1 MERISMARRSFIR
14 GTGGYLPEKVLTND
28 DLSAMLD
35 TSDEWIRER
44 TGIKRRHVAAEGEL
58 TSDIATAAA
67 RQALDA
73 AGMEATDIDL
83 IVLATTTPDRTFPAT
98 ATAVQAKLG
107 TGAGAA
113 FDVQA
118 VCSGFLFGLATADS
132 MLKQGLFNR
141 ALVIGA
147 ETFTRILDWSDRG
160 TAVLFGDGGGAVVIE
175 AEEWTGAQDAGIIT
189 HHIRTDGTK
198 SDLLYV
204 DGGVSSTGTIGHVRM
219 EGNRVFKHAVANIS
233 SAIQAVLT
241 ETGLTADDIDWFVP
255 HQANKRILDG
265 VAKKMGIAE
274 EKVVITVDEH
284 ANTSAASI
292 PLALNHAVRT
302 GRAKPG
308 DLILS
313 EAMGGGFSW
322 GASLFRL

>member
-1 MERISMARRSFIR
+1 MARRSFIR
-14 GTGGYLPEKVLTND
+14 GTGGYLPERVLTNVE
-28 DLSAMLD
+28 LSTMLD

-44 TGIKRRHVAAEGEL
+44 TGIKQRHVAADGEL

-67 RQALDA
+67 RNALDA
-73 AGMEATDIDL
+73 AGIKPEDIDL
-83 IVLATTTPDRTFPAT
+83 IVLATTTPDQTFPAT

-175 AEEWTGAQDAGIIT
+175 AEEWTGAADAGIIT

-219 EGNRVFKHAVANIS
+219 EGNRVFKHAVTNIS
-233 SAIQAVLT
+233 SAIQAVLD
-241 ETGLTADDIDWFVP
+241 ETGLTAEDIDWFVP

-265 VAKKMGIAE
+265 GAKKIGIPE

-292 PLALNHAVRT
+292 PLALNHAVRS
-302 GRAKPG
+302 GRAKKG

>member
-1 MERISMARRSFIR
+1 MHMSRRSFIR
-14 GTGGYLPEKVLTND
+14 GTGSYLPERVLTNA
-28 DLSAMLD
+28 DLADMVD

-44 TGIKRRHVAAEGEL
+44 TGIRRRHIAADGEL

-67 RQALDA
+67 RRALEASGRA
-73 AGMEATDIDL
+73 ASDIDL

-107 TGAGAA
+107 ISGGAA

-118 VCSGFLFGLATADS
+118 VCSGFLFALATADS
-132 MLKQGLFNR
+132 MLRQGLFQR

-147 ETFTRILDWSDRG
+147 ETFTRIIDWSDRG
-160 TAVLFGDGGGAVVIE
+160 TCVLFGDGGGAVVLE
-175 AEEWTGAQDAGIIT
+175 SAEGDFATDAGIIM

-219 EGNRVFKHAVANIS
+219 EGNKVFKHAVANIS
-233 SAIQAVLT
+233 AAVEAVL
-241 ETGLTADDIDWFVP
+241 EESGLTADDIDWFVP

-265 VAKKMGIAE
+265 VAKKLSIPE
-274 EKVVITVDEH
+274 DKVIITVDEH

-292 PLALNHAVRT
+292 PLALDHAVRT
-302 GRAKPG
+302 GRAKSG

>member
-1 MERISMARRSFIR
+1 MARRSFIR
-14 GTGGYLPEKVLTND
+14 GTGSYLPERVLTND
-28 DLSAMLD
+28 ELSGMVD

-44 TGIKRRHVAAEGEL
+44 TGIRRRHIAADGEL

-67 RQALDA
+67 RRALAA
-73 AGMEATDIDL
+73 AGTEASAIDL

-107 TGAGAA
+107 ISQGAA

-118 VCSGFLFGLATADS
+118 VCSGFLFALATADS
-132 MLKQGLFNR
+132 MLKQGLFHR

-147 ETFTRILDWSDRG
+147 ETFTRIIDWSDRG
-160 TAVLFGDGGGAVVIE
+160 TCVLFGDGGGAVVLE
-175 AEEWTGAQDAGIIT
+175 AKEWDGPADAGIIT

-233 SAIQAVLT
+233 AAIEAVLE
-241 ETGLTADDIDWFVP
+241 ETGLTSADIDWFVP

-265 VAKKMGIAE
+265 VAKKLNIPE

-292 PLALNHAVRT
+292 PLALDHAVRS
-302 GRAKPG
+302 GRARPG

>member
-1 MERISMARRSFIR
+1 MTRRSFIR

-44 TGIKRRHVAAEGEL
+44 TGIKRRHVAADGEL

-67 RQALDA
+67 RQALEASGFD
-73 AGMEATDIDL
+73 ATDIDL
-83 IVLATTTPDRTFPAT
+83 IVLATTTPDQTFPAT

-107 TGAGAA
+107 CGPSAA

-175 AEEWTGAQDAGIIT
+175 AVEWTGAHDAGIIT

-219 EGNRVFKHAVANIS
+219 EGNRVFKHAVTNIS

-265 VAKKMGIAE
+265 VAKKIGIPE

>member
-1 MERISMARRSFIR
+1 MTRRSFIR
-14 GTGGYLPEKVLTND
+14 GTGGYLPEKVLTNE
-28 DLSAMLD
+28 DLSTMLD

-44 TGIKRRHVAAEGEL
+44 TGIQKRHVAADGEL

-67 RQALDA
+67 RQALEA
-73 AGMEATDIDL
+73 ANMTAQDIDL
-83 IVLATTTPDRTFPAT
+83 IVLATTTPDQTFPAT

-107 TGAGAA
+107 CGPSAA

-175 AEEWTGAQDAGIIT
+175 AEEWDGAADAGIIT

-219 EGNRVFKHAVANIS
+219 EGNRVFKHAVTNIS
-233 SAIQAVLT
+233 SAIQAVLD

-265 VAKKMGIAE
+265 VARKIGIPE
-274 EKVVITVDEH
+274 EKVVITVDQH

-292 PLALNHAVRT
+292 PLALDHAVRS
-302 GRAKPG
+302 GRAKKG

>member
-1 MERISMARRSFIR
+1 MARRSFIR
-14 GTGGYLPEKVLTND
+14 GTGSYLPERVLTNE
-28 DLSAMLD
+28 DLSKMVD

-44 TGIKRRHVAAEGEL
+44 TGISRRHIAADGEL

-67 RQALDA
+67 RRALDA
-73 AGMEATDIDL
+73 AGIDASAIDL

-107 TGAGAA
+107 INKGAA

-118 VCSGFLFGLATADS
+118 VCSGFLFALATADS

-147 ETFTRILDWSDRG
+147 ETFTRIIDWSDRG
-160 TAVLFGDGGGAVVIE
+160 TCVLFGDGGGAVVLE
-175 AEEWTGAQDAGIIT
+175 AQEWDGAADAGIIT

-233 SAIQAVLT
+233 AAIEAVLE
-241 ETGLTADDIDWFVP
+241 ETGLTSADIDWFVP

-265 VAKKMGIAE
+265 VAKKLDIPE
-274 EKVVITVDEH
+274 EKVVITVDQH

-292 PLALNHAVRT
+292 PLALDHAVRT

>member
-1 MERISMARRSFIR
+1 MARRSFIR
-14 GTGGYLPEKVLTND
+14 GTGGYLPERVLTNAE
-28 DLSAMLD
+28 LSTMLD

-44 TGIKRRHVAAEGEL
+44 TGIKKRHVAADGEL

-67 RQALDA
+67 RNALEA
-73 AGMEATDIDL
+73 AGLKAEDIDL
-83 IVLATTTPDRTFPAT
+83 IVLATTTPDQTFPAT

-107 TGAGAA
+107 CGPSAA

-175 AEEWTGAQDAGIIT
+175 AVEWDGADDAGIIT

-219 EGNRVFKHAVANIS
+219 EGNRVFKHAVTNIS
-233 SAIQAVLT
+233 SAIQAVLD

-265 VAKKMGIAE
+265 VARKMGIAE
-274 EKVVITVDEH
+274 EKVVVTVDEH

-292 PLALNHAVRT
+292 PLALNHAVRS

>member
-1 MERISMARRSFIR
+1 MARRSFIR

-28 DLSAMLD
+28 DLAHMVD
-35 TSDEWIRER
+35 TTDEWIRER
-44 TGIKRRHVAAEGEL
+44 TGIKRRHVAADGEL

-67 RQALDA
+67 RSALEA
-73 AGMEATDIDL
+73 AGIPVSEVDL
-83 IVLATTTPDRTFPAT
+83 IVLATTTPDQTFPAT

-107 TGAGAA
+107 MTGGAA

-118 VCSGFLFGLATADS
+118 VCSGFLFALATADS
-132 MLKQGLFNR
+132 MLKQGLFNT
-141 ALVIGA
+141 AVVIGA

-160 TAVLFGDGGGAVVIE
+160 TCVLFGDGGGAAVLK
-175 AEEWTGAQDAGIIT
+175 AEEWSGEPLSGVIT

-219 EGNRVFKHAVANIS
+219 EGNRVFKHAVTNIS
-233 SAIQAVLT
+233 SAIQAIYD
-241 ETGLTADDIDWFVP
+241 ETGLTGADIDWFVP

-265 VAKKMGIAE
+265 VAKKMDIAE
-274 EKVVITVDEH
+274 EKVIVTVDEH

-292 PLALNHAVRT
+292 PLALNHAVRS
-302 GRAKPG
+302 GRAKSG

>member
-1 MERISMARRSFIR
+1 MARRSFIR
-14 GTGGYLPEKVLTND
+14 GTGSYLPERVLTND
-28 DLSAMLD
+28 ELSKMVD
-35 TSDEWIRER
+35 TSDAWIQER
-44 TGIKRRHVAAEGEL
+44 TGIKRRHIAADGEL

-67 RQALDA
+67 RRALEA
-73 AGMEATDIDL
+73 AGIDASSIDL

-107 TGAGAA
+107 ILQGAA

-118 VCSGFLFGLATADS
+118 VCSGFLFALATADS

-147 ETFTRILDWSDRG
+147 ETFTRIIDWSDRG
-160 TAVLFGDGGGAVVIE
+160 TCVLFGDGGGAVVLE
-175 AEEWTGAQDAGIIT
+175 AAEWDGAADAGIIT

-233 SAIQAVLT
+233 AAIEAVLQ
-241 ETGLTADDIDWFVP
+241 ETGLTSEDINWFVP

-265 VAKKMGIAE
+265 VAKKLNIPE
-274 EKVVITVDEH
+274 EKVVITVGEH

-292 PLALNHAVRT
+292 PLALDHVVRS

>member
-1 MERISMARRSFIR
+1 MARRSFIR
-14 GTGGYLPEKVLTND
+14 GTGSYLPTKVLTNN
-28 DLSAMLD
+28 DLSKMVD
-35 TSDEWIRER
+35 TSDEWIVER
-44 TGIKRRHVAAEGEL
+44 TGIRQRHVAAEGEM

-67 RQALDA
+67 RDALAA
-73 AGMEATDIDL
+73 AGLTPADVDL
-83 IVLATTTPDRTFPAT
+83 IVLGTTTPDQTFPAT

-107 TGAGAA
+107 MTGGAA

-118 VCSGFLFGLATADS
+118 VCSGFLFALSTADA
-132 MLKQGLFNR
+132 MLKQGLFNT
-141 ALVIGA
+141 AIVIGA
-147 ETFTRILDWSDRG
+147 ETFTRLLDWSDRG
-160 TAVLFGDGGGAVVIE
+160 TCVLFGDGGGAVVLQ
-175 AEEWTGAQDAGIIT
+175 AEEWDGAEDQGVIT

-219 EGNRVFKHAVANIS
+219 EGNRVFRHAVTNIS
-233 SAIQAVLT
+233 AAIQAVLD
-241 ETGLTADDIDWFVP
+241 ETGLTIEDIDWFVP
-255 HQANKRILDG
+255 HQANKRILDA
-265 VAKKMGIAE
+265 VAKKMNIDD
-274 EKVVITVDEH
+274 EKVIITVDKH

-302 GRAKPG
+302 GRAKKG
-308 DLILS
+308 DLVLS

>member
-1 MERISMARRSFIR
+1 MTRRSFIR
-14 GTGGYLPEKVLTND
+14 GTGSYLPEKILTNAD
-28 DLSAMLD
+28 MSKIVD
-35 TSDEWIRER
+35 TSDDWIIER
-44 TGIKRRHVAAEGEL
+44 TGIRKRHIAADGEV

-67 RQALDA
+67 AAALDA
-73 AGMEATDIDL
+73 AGMDASEIDL
-83 IVLATTTPDRTFPAT
+83 IVLATTTPDQTFPAT

-107 TGAGAA
+107 VRGGAA

-118 VCSGFLFGLATADS
+118 VCSGFLFALATADS
-132 MLKQGLFNR
+132 MLRQGLFNK

-147 ETFTRILDWSDRG
+147 ETFSRILDWSDRG
-160 TAVLFGDGGGAVVIE
+160 TCVLFGDGGGAAVLSCE
-175 AEEWTGAQDAGIIT
+175 NWDGAADAGIIT
-189 HHIRTDGTK
+189 HHVRTDGTK

-219 EGNRVFKHAVANIS
+219 QGNRVFKHAVVNIS
-233 SAIQAVLT
+233 SAIQAVLD
-241 ETGLTADDIDWFVP
+241 ETGLSSSDVDWFVP
-255 HQANKRILDG
+255 HQANQRILDG
-265 VAKKMGIAE
+265 VAKKMSIPE
-274 EKVVITVDEH
+274 DKVISTVAQH

-292 PLALNHAVRT
+292 PLALDHAVRT

>member
-1 MERISMARRSFIR
+1 MSIRTFIK

-28 DLSAMLD
+28 DLSEMVD
-35 TSDEWIRER
+35 TTDEWIRER
-44 TGIKRRHVAAEGEL
+44 TGISKRHVAAEGQV
-58 TSDIATAAA
+58 TSDIATEAA
-67 RQALDA
+67 RGALEA
-73 AGMEATDIDL
+73 AGIAAEDVDL
-83 IVLATTTPDRTFPAT
+83 IVLATTTPDQTFPAT

-107 TGAGAA
+107 AGPGAA

-118 VCSGFLFGLATADS
+118 VCSGFLFALANADS
-132 MLKQGLFNR
+132 LMKQGLFKT
-141 ALVIGA
+141 AVVIGA
-147 ETFTRILDWSDRG
+147 ETFTRILDWTDRG
-160 TAVLFGDGGGAVVIE
+160 TCVLFGDGGGAVVLQAE
-175 AEEWTGAQDAGIIT
+175 AFDGPADQGIIT

-219 EGNRVFKHAVANIS
+219 EGNRVFKHAVINIS
-233 SAIQAVLT
+233 SAIQAVLE
-241 ETGLTADDIDWFVP
+241 ETGLTSEDIDWFVP
-255 HQANKRILDG
+255 HQANQRILDG
-265 VAKKMGIAE
+265 VAKKMKIDESKVISTVGI
-274 EKVVITVDEH
+274 H

-302 GRAKPG
+302 GKAKPG

>member
-1 MERISMARRSFIR
+1 MTRRSFIR
-14 GTGGYLPEKVLTND
+14 GTGGYLPEKVLTNE
-28 DLSAMLD
+28 DLSTMLD

-44 TGIKRRHVAAEGEL
+44 TGIQKRHVAADGEL

-67 RQALDA
+67 RQALE
-73 AGMEATDIDL
+73 AGNMTAQDIDL
-83 IVLATTTPDRTFPAT
+83 IVLATTTPDQTFPAT

-107 TGAGAA
+107 CGPSAA

-175 AEEWTGAQDAGIIT
+175 AEEWDGAADAGIIT

-219 EGNRVFKHAVANIS
+219 EGNRVFKHAVTNIS
-233 SAIQAVLT
+233 SAIQAVLD

-265 VAKKMGIAE
+265 VARKIGIPE
-274 EKVVITVDEH
+274 EKVVITVDQH

-292 PLALNHAVRT
+292 PLALNHAVRS
-302 GRAKPG
+302 GRAKKG

>member
-1 MERISMARRSFIR
+1 MARRSFIR

-35 TSDEWIRER
+35 TSDAWIRER
-44 TGIKRRHVAAEGEL
+44 TGIKRRHVAADGEL
-58 TSDIATAAA
+58 ASDIATAAA

-73 AGMEATDIDL
+73 AGMDAKDIDL
-83 IVLATTTPDRTFPAT
+83 IVLATTTPDQTFPAT

-107 TGAGAA
+107 CGPSAA

-175 AEEWTGAQDAGIIT
+175 AEEWTGADDAGIIT

-204 DGGVSSTGTIGHVRM
+204 DGGVSSTGTVGHVRM
-219 EGNRVFKHAVANIS
+219 EGNRVFKHAVTNIS

-241 ETGLTADDIDWFVP
+241 ETGLTAEDIDWFVP

-265 VAKKMGIAE
+265 VAKKIGIPE